1 VTVHRHAAQVAADR
15 LERASGLLRALG
27 EDERRVVEHLA
38 FAVAAG
44 VADCLAE
51 EARRNPAVASALQSV
66 SSSSR
71 GSVSQSPVPRSAH
84 AAS

>member
-1 VTVHRHAAQVAADR
+1 MTVHRQAVQVASDR
-15 LERASGLLRALG
+15 LERAGGLLGRLS
-27 EDERRVVEHLA
+27 EDERRVVERLA

-44 VADCLAE
+44 LADCLAE
-51 EARRNPAVASALQSV
+51 EARRDPAVAAALQSA

-71 GSVSQSPVPRSAH
+71 GRVSQSPVPRSAH

>member
-1 VTVHRHAAQVAADR
+1 MTVHGYAAQVASDR
-15 LERASGLLRALG
+15 LARASGLLRTLG
-27 EDERRVVEHLA
+27 EDERRVVERLA
-38 FAVAAG
+38 FAIAAG

-51 EARRNPAVASALQSV
+51 EARRDPAVASALQSV

-71 GSVSQSPVPRSAH
+71 GRVSQSPVPRSAH